1 MNVPVLADLGQWHV
15 PEQEVA
21 GTRAQYGTM
30 PEAQAVTGSEASV
43 IDTEALFDVER
54 ARRETPGVE
63 HVVHLNNAGAALMP
77 DVVLAAMVGHLER
90 EAAIGGYEAAADAA
104 DAVEH
109 TYDAI
114 ARLLNCARDE
124 VAIVENAT
132 RAWDMAFYALR
143 FDSGDRI
150 LTSAAEYESNYVAFL
165 QVCRRTG
172 ARVEVVPADTTGQ
185 VSVEALQAMID
196 DRVRLIS
203 LTHVPT
209 NGGLVNPAAEVGR
222 VARRHGIPFLL
233 DACQSAGQLPLDVE
247 ELGCDILSATGRK
260 YLRGPRGTGFLY
272 VRRSLIGQ
280 LEPPLLDLHAAEWVA
295 RDEYR
300 IRPDARRFENW
311 ETNYA
316 AKIALGVAVD
326 YALEW
331 GSEAIWDRVQG
342 LGRALRERLAH
353 VPGVTILDVGAV
365 RCGIVSFSC
374 DGLEGAAI
382 QRRLRADGINVSVS
396 PRRYTRI
403 DMEDRGLAEVVRA
416 SVHYYNTESEL
427 DRLAE
432 RLDRLHQA
440 I

>member
-1 MNVPVLADLGQWHV
+1 VNDGAAP
-15 PEQEVA
+15 
-21 GTRAQYGTM
+21 
-30 PEAQAVTGSEASV
+30 
-43 IDTEALFDVER
+43 FDVER

-63 HVVHLNNAGAALMP
+63 RVVHLNNAGAALMP

-90 EAAIGGYEAAADAA
+90 EAAIGGYEAAAEAA
-104 DAVEH
+104 DTVEH
-109 TYDAI
+109 SYDAI

-132 RAWDMAFYALR
+132 RAWDMAFYAIPFER
-143 FDSGDRI
+143 GDRI
-150 LTSAAEYESNYVAFL
+150 LSSAAEYESNYLAFL

-172 ARVEVVPADTTGQ
+172 ATVEIVPSDPTGQ
-185 VSVEALQAMID
+185 VSVEALEAMID
-196 DRVRLIS
+196 EKVRLIS

-209 NGGLVNPAAEVGR
+209 NGGLVNPAAAVGQ

-272 VRRSLIGQ
+272 VRRSLVQQ

-295 RDEYR
+295 RDDYR

-326 YALEW
+326 YALDW
-331 GSEAIWDRVQG
+331 GSAAIWNRVRA
-342 LGRALRERLAH
+342 LGEALRERLAAL
-353 VPGVTILDVGAV
+353 PNVTVLDVGEV
-365 RCGIVSFSC
+365 RCGIVSLAC
-374 DGLEGAAI
+374 DAIDGAEV
-382 QRRLRADGINVSVS
+382 QRRLRADRINVSVS

-403 DMEDRGLAEVVRA
+403 DMEERGLAEVVRA

-427 DRLAE
+427 DLLTERLA
-432 RLDRLHQA
+432 RIR
-440 I
+440 